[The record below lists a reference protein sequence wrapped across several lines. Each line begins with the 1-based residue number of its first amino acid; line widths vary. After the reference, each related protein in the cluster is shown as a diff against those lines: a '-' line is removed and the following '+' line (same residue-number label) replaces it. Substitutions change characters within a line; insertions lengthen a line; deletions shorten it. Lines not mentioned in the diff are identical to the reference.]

1 MPLST
6 ECPEQDRVGA
16 ATQRRPWFRRRP
28 RSQRGA
34 TLVEYALLVALL
46 AVTTIASLQLLQNGA
61 ERTAQS
67 SADRI
72 STHTIPTTST
82 P

>member
-6 ECPEQDRVGA
+6 ERSDRDPAGA
-16 ATQRRPWFRRRP
+16 EPQRRA
-28 RSQRGA
+28 RSPHRSRGERGA

-46 AVTTIASLQLLQNGA
+46 AVTTIASLQLLQDGA
-61 ERTAQS
+61 ENTAQS

-72 STHTIPTTST
+72 STRTIPST
-82 P
+82 AAP

>member
-1 MPLST
+1 M
-6 ECPEQDRVGA
+6 
-16 ATQRRPWFRRRP
+16 
-28 RSQRGA
+28 
-34 TLVEYALLVALL
+34 VEYALLVALL
-46 AVTTIASLQLLQNGA
+46 AVATIASLQLLQSGA

-72 STHTIPTTST
+72 STHSIPTTST